1 MPRPIM
7 AAWRSLSF
15 SRVPLRASAC
25 PTSTSCC
32 RRADS
37 DSNERYLLETSSP
50 VPTYHFQSS
59 LPRLPIPSL
68 HDTITR
74 YLAAQRP
81 FLSREQ
87 FRHTERVAREFAKE
101 ESEGWRLHREL
112 VEKDNREQHKSY
124 VTDFWHDRYMKSR
137 NPLPLG
143 HSACFRINPDP
154 REPCQIERA
163 VSIIRSIVRY
173 KNSLTDEK
181 LDPDVVYSA
190 LRINPEL
197 LRWLLCRVPARFSTR
212 AALLAG
218 AIPINMSQHK
228 RILGTTRVPH
238 IGRDQLTYNL
248 SSQHIAVMRRGNLYL
263 VNVQQDNGLPVPV
276 DKLYSDLLAIVR
288 DPSPAPSHPL
298 NYLTATDR
306 DSWADAREKL
316 ISNAHNARALE
327 KIESALFVLCL
338 DVSQPDTELDRFDI
352 FLHNYGANRWFD
364 KSLQIVVSPSAE
376 AGVSFEHSW
385 GDSGTVVSFM
395 NKVYRDSLLSP
406 RIPSLGASA
415 EVDRIDF
422 HLTDSLRKAVD
433 SARVDIENRCQSFFI
448 KILSLTGY
456 DKLYWKQNG
465 LSPNGA
471 LQLVVQ
477 IAYYRLYGR
486 FDPTIQPCST
496 STFLDGRT
504 EWSRPGTMAAMVCAE
519 AMMPSSGASTVDKV
533 CLLKEAA
540 QQLALLAKQAK
551 MGQGFDRHL
560 YALKCTAEDKGLSL
574 SLFEDPAY
582 AEINHLV
589 LYPSTVDGGCLTF
602 GIYGPIEL
610 DGIAIGYM
618 WNEGVLNMFI
628 SGYSLK
634 KVTSFETSVRTVL
647 EDIRK
652 LLLS

>member
-1 MPRPIM
+1 M
-7 AAWRSLSF
+7 AAWPRSLSF
-15 SRVPLRASAC
+15 SRVPLRASTRS
-25 PTSTSCC
+25 TSTSCC
-32 RRADS
+32 RRADSES

-50 VPTYHFQSS
+50 IPTYRFQSS
-59 LPRLPIPSL
+59 LPRLPIPNL
-68 HDTITR
+68 QDTISR

-101 ESEGWRLHREL
+101 GSEGWRLHREL
-112 VEKDNREQHKSY
+112 VEKDSREQHKSY
-124 VTDFWHDRYMKSR
+124 VTDFWYDRYLKSR

-143 HSACFRINPDP
+143 HSACFRINQDP

-190 LRINPEL
+190 SRINPEL

-212 AALLAG
+212 VALLAG
-218 AIPINMSQHK
+218 AIPLNMSQHK

-288 DPSPAPSHPL
+288 DPSPAPSHPV

-316 ISNAHNARALE
+316 MSNAHNAHTLE
-327 KIESALFVLCL
+327 RIESALFVLCL
-338 DVSQPDTELDRFDI
+338 DASQPDTELDRI
-352 FLHNYGANRWFD
+352 HTSLHNYGVNRWFD
-364 KSLQIVVSPSAE
+364 KSLQIVISPSAE

-406 RIPSLGASA
+406 RIPSSGVST
-415 EVDRIDF
+415 EIDRIHF
-422 HLTDSLRKAVD
+422 HLTDSLKQAVD
-433 SARVDIENRCQSFFI
+433 SARVDIENRCRSFFL
-448 KILSLTGY
+448 KHVSLTGY
-456 DKLYWKQNG
+456 DSLYWKQNG
-465 LSPNGA
+465 LSPNGT

-486 FDPTIQPCST
+486 FDSTFQPCST

-504 EWSRPGTMAAMVCAE
+504 EWSRPGTIAAMVCAE
-519 AMMPSSGASTVDKV
+519 AMMSSGASAVDKV
-533 CLLKEAA
+533 RLLKEAA
-540 QQLALLAKQAK
+540 QQLAFLAKQAK

-560 YALKCTAEDKGLSL
+560 YALKCMAEDKELSL
-574 SLFEDPAY
+574 SLFEDSAY

-602 GIYGPIEL
+602 GIYGPVEL
-610 DGIAIGYM
+610 DMIAISYM
-618 WNEGVLNMFI
+618 WNEGVLNMFM
-628 SGYSLK
+628 SGYSVE
-634 KVTSFETSVRTVL
+634 KVTSLATSVRTVL
-647 EDIRK
+647 EDIRE